1 MFIQPLINRTF
12 LLIFCYFVKNL
23 LYFMLNNMF
32 YDRNTSLL
40 EPMNAEKMEKQIGPI
55 YIVSGGKG
63 LAGNNMVHSLL
74 IQYPNNNVPVIIVP
88 DQYEEEQLT
97 DLVEKAKKEDGLIA
111 HTMVNRKLRYF
122 LRKECEE
129 QGVKHIDFMGEL
141 ADYLDEKLQIPSL
154 QSPGLYREIHQQY
167 FDRIEAIEFTLNHDD
182 GMQPQKLVNA
192 EIILTGVSRSGK
204 TPLSVYLAM
213 YGWKVANIP
222 LVNGIEPPKE
232 LFEVDPRRVF
242 GLSITPGQLISHRIK
257 RLRSINNTDN
267 TKYVDEKMVM
277 LEIRNANFIFEKGGF
292 TVINISNKPVETSA
306 NEILNTLANRFEYRG
321 HRLDSPYP
329 QDE

>member
-1 MFIQPLINRTF
+1 MQKCIFDEKY
-12 LLIFCYFVKNL
+12 LLIDAMDHLKK
-23 LYFMLNNMF
+23 
-32 YDRNTSLL
+32 DQ
-40 EPMNAEKMEKQIGPI
+40 QIGPI

-88 DQYEEEQLT
+88 DQYEEKQLIE
-97 DLVEKAKKEDGLIA
+97 LVEKAKQEDGLIT
-111 HTMVNRKLRYF
+111 HTMVNRELRNF
-122 LRKECEE
+122 LSKICEE
-129 QGVKHIDFMGEL
+129 MGVKHIDFMGEL
-141 ADYLDEKLQIPSL
+141 ADYLDENLQIPSL
-154 QSPGLYREIHQQY
+154 QTPGLYREIHQQY

-182 GMQPQKLVNA
+182 GMQPQKLHKA

-232 LFEVDPRRVF
+232 LFEVDPNRVF
-242 GLSITPGQLISHRIK
+242 GLNINPGQLISHRIK
-257 RLRSINNTDN
+257 RLRSIDNTDN
-267 TKYVDEKMVM
+267 TNYVDEKMVM

-292 TVINISNKPVETSA
+292 TVINISNKPIETSA
-306 NEILNTLANRFEYRG
+306 NEILNTLANRYEYRG
-321 HRLDSPYP
+321 RRLDSPYP
-329 QDE
+329 MDE